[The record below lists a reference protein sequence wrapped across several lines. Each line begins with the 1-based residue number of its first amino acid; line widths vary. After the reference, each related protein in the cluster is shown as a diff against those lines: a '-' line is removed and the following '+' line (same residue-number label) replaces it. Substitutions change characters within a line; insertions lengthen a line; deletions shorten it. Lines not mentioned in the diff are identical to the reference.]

1 MDVNPILSEPKNILY
16 YALLWLGIA
25 GLYLLQLVFEYRLDF
40 TYSAAES
47 IIFTF
52 FIACFALIIWYPV
65 KFNNFDTGERSKVIL
80 SHILSAVIISAAWI
94 IIGYFIVTQLP
105 IQPANYK
112 VFLNNSLVWKFIFG
126 VILYFGFAAF
136 YYLFIYYSRYQ
147 EKLLYESKLKASVT
161 EAELKSLKFQINPH
175 FIFNS
180 LNSITSLTMFDPEKA
195 HEMTIKLSNFL
206 RYTLAKNDRQKTKLS
221 EEIHNVRLYLD
232 IEKIRFGDKFDLI
245 EKVDEKALNVEVPSM
260 ILQPLFENAIKYGVF
275 ESIEKVN
282 IHLKVSSDDEY
293 LKISVENS
301 YETKTKKKKGEGIGL
316 TNIKNRLE
324 LFYNQDNLLEI
335 NDNNNIFRVIIF
347 IPLKNDAE

>member
-1 MDVNPILSEPKNILY
+1 MDTNPILREPKNILY
-16 YALLWLGIA
+16 YALLWLFIA
-25 GLYLLQLVFEYRLDF
+25 GLYILQLVFEYNLDF

-47 IIFTF
+47 LIFTF
-52 FIACFALIIWYPV
+52 FIACFCLIIWYPV
-65 KFNNFDTGERSKVIL
+65 KFNNFDTAEKSKVVLSHVLSAIIL
-80 SHILSAVIISAAWI
+80 STAWI
-94 IIGYFIVTQLP
+94 IIGYFIITQLP
-105 IQPANYK
+105 INPQKYTM
-112 VFLNNSLVWKFIFG
+112 FLNNSLVWKFLFG
-126 VILYFGFAAF
+126 VIFYFGFAAF

-232 IEKIRFGDKFDLI
+232 IEKIRFGDKFDLV
-245 EKVDEKALNVEVPSM
+245 ESVDEKTLGIEVPSM

-282 IHLKVSSDDEY
+282 IHLKVTTNKEY
-293 LKISVENS
+293 LRISVENS
-301 YETKTKKKKGEGIGL
+301 YETKTRKKKGEGIGL

-335 NDNNNIFRVIIF
+335 NDNNNIFKVTIF
-347 IPLKNDAE
+347 IPLENDAE